1 MSISVASRD
10 GRPALLLIDQLEAVA
25 AMSDAVG
32 SAADVEDIYRAGL
45 DALLQA
51 LPIDRAA
58 ILVFDDDDVMRF
70 KAWSSLSADYRR
82 SVEGH
87 TPWTRGQRG
96 AQPVLVAD
104 VLDDAALAPW
114 REVIVREGIRAL
126 AFVPLESRDGVLGK
140 FMLYGDAPHAFTAEE
155 VRLAT
160 IIARHV
166 AFALERRRAEQALRD
181 SERALE
187 RAVRHRTQELEAS
200 RRLTSEFVSVVAHD
214 LRAPL
219 RAISGYVEAL
229 VEESDQLLGE
239 RPRAY
244 AASVLAATERMDRMI
259 LDLLAYVRMER
270 AQLSLARVPLA
281 GVVVRTRDDLRAHIE
296 ARDAEVRVDVGPCEA
311 ALAHEGAL
319 ALALQHLMLN
329 ALRFVAPDRR
339 PQVTV
344 RCEPR
349 DKRVRLV
356 VEDNGTGI
364 GPEHHERVFRAFEQ
378 LGSESRPAGTGLGLA
393 LVRRAA
399 QRMGGEAGVDSAPG
413 RGSRFWIELPM
424 ADLPAR

>member
-1 MSISVASRD
+1 MSISEDTRG
-10 GRPALLLIDQLEAVA
+10 GRSAVLLIDQLEAVA

-32 SAADVEDIYRAGL
+32 SAADVDDIYRAGL

-51 LPIDRAA
+51 LPVDRAS
-58 ILVFDDDDVMRF
+58 ILVFDDDEVMRF
-70 KAWSSLSADYRR
+70 KAWANLSADYRR
-82 SVEGH
+82 AVEGH
-87 TPWTRGQRG
+87 TPWKRGQRG
-96 AQPVLVAD
+96 AEPVLVAD

-114 REVIVREGIRAL
+114 RDVIVGEGIRAL

-140 FMLYGDAPHAFTAEE
+140 FMLYADAPHAFTAEE

-160 IIARHV
+160 IIARHI

-187 RAVRHRTQELEAS
+187 RAVRRRTEELEAA

-219 RAISGYVEAL
+219 RAISGYIEAL
-229 VEESDQLLGE
+229 VEECDGQLGE

-244 AASVLAATERMDRMI
+244 ASSVLAATGRMDRLI
-259 LDLLAYVRMER
+259 LDLLSYVRMER
-270 AQLSLARVPLA
+270 TQVTLARVALA
-281 GVVVRTRDDLRAHIE
+281 EVALQTRVRLRAPIE
-296 ARDAEVRVDVGPCEA
+296 ARAAEVRIEIGPDDA
-311 ALAHEGAL
+311 ALAHEETLAQAL
-319 ALALQHLMLN
+319 HHLMLN

-339 PQVTV
+339 PEVTV

-349 DKRVRLV
+349 GTRIRVV
-356 VEDNGTGI
+356 VEDNGPGI
-364 GPEHHERVFRAFEQ
+364 APEHHERIFRAFEQ
-378 LGSESRPAGTGLGLA
+378 LGSEGRPAGTGLGLA

-399 QRMGGEAGVDSAPG
+399 QRMGGEAGVHSEPG
-413 RGSRFWIELPM
+413 RGSRFWIEVAA
-424 ADLPAR
+424 ADFGTR